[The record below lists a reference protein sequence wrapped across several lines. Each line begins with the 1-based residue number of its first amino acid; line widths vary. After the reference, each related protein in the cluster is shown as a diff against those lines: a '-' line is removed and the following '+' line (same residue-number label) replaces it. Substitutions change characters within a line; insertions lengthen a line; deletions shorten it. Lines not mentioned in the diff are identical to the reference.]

1 MRSLTFAVLL
11 VLSAATFPQSVPPR
25 FTMEWEA
32 LAAHLVGRLDL
43 QPGERFIAVAHPGLF
58 DELIPYLRY
67 EVMKAGAVDLGVID
81 VLAEPVPAA
90 WDEDVLREGGQAAR
104 DVLAEMLADV
114 DASIMLPGAN
124 PAHPVYAAIQEVL
137 RARRGR
143 TIHFHWLH
151 TRGASSGPCA
161 AGKSAS
167 RVPSARIFAS
177 VLEIVPSTFRTVT
190 PPPRVPRGVSFS

>member
-67 EVMKAGAVDLGVID
+67 EVMKAGGVDLGVID

-143 TIHFHWLH
+143 TIHFHWLQNGSAFPLPGQPLPPVH
-151 TRGASSGPCA
+151 TMEANLPAGAVG
-161 AGKSAS
+161 G
-167 RVPSARIFAS
+167 
-177 VLEIVPSTFRTVT
+177 
-190 PPPRVPRGVSFS
+190 